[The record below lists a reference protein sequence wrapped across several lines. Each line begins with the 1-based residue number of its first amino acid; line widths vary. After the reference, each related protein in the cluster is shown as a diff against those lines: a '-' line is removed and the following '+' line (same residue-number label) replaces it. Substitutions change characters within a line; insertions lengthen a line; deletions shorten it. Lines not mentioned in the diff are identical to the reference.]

1 MIKKE
6 MSASTQCGTGISGGN
21 MLISREIIE
30 EIISRTDIADLIG
43 SYVNLK
49 RAGSNMNGLCP
60 FHSERTPSFTVFT
73 KTNSFYCFGCGAGG
87 DAITFVMKAENLD
100 YPSAVELLASRV
112 GISIPQD
119 PRDMQNMGM
128 SRKRVYEMNLAAAK
142 FFREQ
147 LFDKNTG
154 AQALSYFVNDR
165 RLSLATV
172 KHFGLGY
179 APNVPWALTDHMRS
193 LGFTEQEL
201 VDGFL
206 CGRSQKTGKL
216 YDYFRNRV
224 IFPIIDVAGNIVGFG
239 GRVMDDSKPKY
250 LNTSD
255 TPGFKKSKN
264 LFALNFAK
272 NHCAEQLILCEG
284 YMDVI
289 ALHAAGFENAVAT
302 LGTALTQEQARMMTK
317 YTKKVIL
324 LYDSDDAGQ
333 RATDR
338 AIMMLSEVGLETR
351 ILKVNDAKDPDEY
364 IKKFG
369 ADRFRALLG
378 ESRTG
383 FDFKISRALMGL
395 DLQIPDD
402 KIRASR
408 AVCDII
414 AESYSGVEREVYI
427 ARASDIL
434 GLPVDVLRNN
444 VEQLVKRKL
453 RDRKKE
459 ESRQAQLSIKN
470 IGDRVNPDA
479 VKFVQS
485 NALEETVIGLLLLYD
500 EYRAAVLSGKSELS
514 KDDFSTALGKRA
526 FSSIMELQGDSG
538 EFLPAMLGQYF
549 NADEMGRLEKMRQ
562 SRMALTDNGWGVF
575 NASVESLKQERARKS
590 SKESGDKFA
599 TLRAKQEQL
608 RKRKQ

>member
-1 MIKKE
+1 
-6 MSASTQCGTGISGGN
+6 

-100 YPSAVELLASRV
+100 YPSAVELLASRA

-119 PRDMQNMGM
+119 PKDMQNMGM

-165 RLSLATV
+165 KLSLATV

-179 APNVPWALTDHMRS
+179 ALNAPWALTNYMTS
-193 LGFTEQEL
+193 LGFTDQEL

-206 CGRSQKTGKL
+206 CGRSQRTGKL

-272 NHCAEQLILCEG
+272 NHCAEQMILCEG

-383 FDFKISRALMGL
+383 FDFKVSRALTGL

-402 KIRASR
+402 KIKASR

-414 AESYSGVEREVYI
+414 ADGYSGVEREVYI
-427 ARASDIL
+427 TRASDIL

-444 VEQLVKRKL
+444 VDQLVKRKL
-453 RDRKKE
+453 RDRKRE

-485 NALEETVIGLLLLYD
+485 NALEETVIGLLLIYD
-500 EYRAAVLSGKSELS
+500 EYRTAVLSGKVELS
-514 KDDFSTALGKRA
+514 EDDFSTAFGKRA
-526 FSSIMELQGDSG
+526 FSGIMELQGGSG

-575 NASVESLKQERARKS
+575 NASVASLKQERARRAS
-590 SKESGDKFA
+590 EENGDKFA